1 MMKLSQGVCHLQG
14 ILINSYLKIRSRL
27 EDIKFVLEKLK
38 NLEIYP
44 NYLNFEE
51 DPNFYKNIENVSMTG
66 LIMKNKKSHLFQL
79 LPLLSDFITTKE
91 NEIKLIIKEIF
102 KIISSEMG
110 IK

>member
-1 MMKLSQGVCHLQG
+1 
-14 ILINSYLKIRSRL
+14 L
-27 EDIKFVLEKLK
+27 EDIKYVLEKLK

-51 DPNFYKNIENVSMTG
+51 DPNFSKVTLDNIGMMD
-66 LIMKNKKSHLFQL
+66 IIIKNKKSHLFIL

-91 NEIKLIIKEIF
+91 NDIKQIIKEIF
-102 KIISSEMG
+102 KMITGEIG